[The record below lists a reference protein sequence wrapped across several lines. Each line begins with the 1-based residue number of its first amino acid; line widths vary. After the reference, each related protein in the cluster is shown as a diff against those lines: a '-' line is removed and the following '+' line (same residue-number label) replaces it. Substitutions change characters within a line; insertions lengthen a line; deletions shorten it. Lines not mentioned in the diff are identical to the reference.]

1 MIHMKNKVKKSKLNH
16 KHKGRKRR
24 KRLRKKIR
32 KKLFLKPLKNVKKL
46 EIKSIFNDY
55 QEGTKIKKELYKLR
69 KESLT
74 VVWKHKLED
83 R

>member
-1 MIHMKNKVKKSKLNH
+1 MKNKVKKSKLNH

-55 QEGTKIKKELYKLR
+55 
-69 KESLT
+69 
-74 VVWKHKLED
+74 
-83 R
+83 